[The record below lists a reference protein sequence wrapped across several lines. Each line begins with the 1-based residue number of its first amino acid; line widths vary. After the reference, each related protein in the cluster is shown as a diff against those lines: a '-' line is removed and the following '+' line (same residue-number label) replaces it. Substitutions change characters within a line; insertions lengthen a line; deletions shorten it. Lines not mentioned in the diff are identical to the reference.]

1 MRRLWLGAVSPAV
14 AVGLLLAG
22 CAAKRPPTV
31 HLAPAVLPTAHDL
44 EAALGARRET
54 LRSLRALA
62 HLHYQAPDE
71 SSTSREAIVVARPDR
86 LRVEVLS
93 LFGSVFVL
101 TADNGEIRAY
111 VRQERTMYRGSAS
124 PQNLWRYAHVGLPLT
139 DLVAIVLG
147 TPPPQHG
154 QHQQVGLD
162 ADTGW
167 IRLWQQLDGGT
178 QIVWFSD
185 AALPVAAEQ
194 RGNDGQVQWQAT
206 FSDYEIDDGVPV
218 ATQIGIEWPA
228 GQRSLRI
235 ALEQIDV
242 NPALDTSIFALQ
254 APPGSKVVDL
264 DPVAD

>member
-1 MRRLWLGAVSPAV
+1 MRRPGLGAVFAAV
-14 AVGLLLAG
+14 AVGLLFAG
-22 CAAKRPPTV
+22 CAARRPPAR
-31 HLAPAVLPTAHDL
+31 HLPPAVLP
-44 EAALGARRET
+44 AALDLDAALHARQSA
-54 LRSLRALA
+54 LQSLRALA
-62 HLHYQAPDE
+62 RLRYQAPED

-111 VRQERTMYRGSAS
+111 ARQEDTVYRGTAS
-124 PQNLWRYAHVGLPLT
+124 PQNLWRYTHLGLPVS

-147 TPPPQHG
+147 TPPPRRTQR
-154 QHQQVGLD
+154 QQVGFD

-167 IRLWQQLDGGT
+167 VSLQQQLDEGA

-185 AALPVAAEQ
+185 GRLPVAAEQ
-194 RGNDGQVQWQAT
+194 RGNDGRAQWRVT
-206 FSDYEIDDGVPV
+206 FSDYEVHDGVPV
-218 ATQIGIEWPA
+218 ATRIGIGWPS
-228 GQRSLRI
+228 GERSLQI

-242 NPALDTSIFALQ
+242 NPALDNSVFALQ
-254 APPGSKVVDL
+254 APQGSKVVDL